1 MLLLLLF
8 GLIRGGQGAYPWTGI
23 ILVRFS
29 FWGSRDAGRCVSE
42 IPRGGGLVR
51 VEKRLDAPP
60 WLGGVVTLC
69 SVLLALAVGSVF
81 LYAQG
86 VSPLRAYALILQ
98 SAFGSAYDL
107 SETAVKALPLAMVS
121 LAVTLC
127 FTMRIWNIGA
137 EGQALLGALAT
148 AAAVRYFPMENRAA
162 MLTAMALS
170 AAAAGGLWAGLAGF
184 LKTRWN
190 VSEIITTLMLNYI
203 AIRLL
208 EFFVYGP
215 WRDPSSLGF
224 PMTRPFIESA
234 RLPTLWGTRIH
245 MGLYALVFLTAAVE
259 VLLKKTRWGYE
270 IRVTGSNEQAARY
283 AGMNTAAG
291 ALLVMFLSG
300 AVAGFAGM
308 CEVSGLQGRLQAGF
322 SAQYGYTAVIVAW
335 LSRLNPLLIP
345 PVAFLMGALLVGGEA
360 LQIGM
365 GLPLASA
372 MVLQGLILFFV
383 LGGEFFQNFR
393 VRLSRGG
400 ESRWKH

>member
-1 MLLLLLF
+1 
-8 GLIRGGQGAYPWTGI
+8 
-23 ILVRFS
+23 
-29 FWGSRDAGRCVSE
+29 
-42 IPRGGGLVR
+42 
-51 VEKRLDAPP
+51 
-60 WLGGVVTLC
+60 
-69 SVLLALAVGSVF
+69 LLALAAGGVF

-86 VSPLRAYALILQ
+86 VSPVRAYALILR

-127 FTMRIWNIGA
+127 FTMRMWNIGA
-137 EGQALLGALAT
+137 EGQALLGALAA
-148 AAAVRYFPMENRAA
+148 AAAVRYFPVESRPA
-162 MLTAMALS
+162 MLALMAL
-170 AAAAGGLWAGLAGF
+170 AAAVAGGLWAGFAGL

-190 VSEIITTLMLNYI
+190 VSEILTTLMLNYI

-245 MGLYALVFLTAAVE
+245 MGLYALVFLTVVVE
-259 VLLKKTRWGYE
+259 VLLKKTQWGYE
-270 IRVTGSNEQAARY
+270 IRVTGSNERAARY
-283 AGMNTAAG
+283 AGMNTAANVV
-291 ALLVMFLSG
+291 LVMFLSG
-300 AVAGFAGM
+300 AAAGFAGM
-308 CEVSGLQGRLQAGF
+308 CEASGLQGRLQAGF

-372 MVLQGLILFFV
+372 MALQGLILFFV
-383 LGGEFFQNFR
+383 LGGEFFQNYR
-393 VRLSRGG
+393 VRLRREGG
-400 ESRWKH
+400 SRWKR